1 MGDGLAPFRIWYTY
15 NTIFVVHYYR
25 LTKKIRKERQLPK
38 LGNKNDLPTERL
50 PSDVMQQSNIDL
62 EDLAALR
69 ASRET
74 TNGNVDENHNNPEDD
89 PEAFGK
95 GRPDEYTVLSPKQ
108 QASLELHQRRLARS
122 HTFYKPHE
130 TYTHHAFPMS
140 FLIATIVLC
149 DMHSALQI
157 ALGTCTWSISYKV
170 RPFALTTV
178 ILCCSICCNI
188 AAGIA
193 IAVGDRKT
201 RKKEVLEKLFRQKLT
216 HRAMKKI
223 DKRRTMAQEKE
234 GRGGRHGVWPGS
246 SARTSAELLR
256 KSGTRGSADTSKVSL
271 QKNISGQSSG
281 SETPVRQVPG
291 IPGVKVQL
299 AT

>member
-1 MGDGLAPFRIWYTY
+1 MGDGLAPFRIWDTY

-50 PSDVMQQSNIDL
+50 AFDVAQQSNIDL

-74 TNGNVDENHNNPEDD
+74 ANGNVDENHNNPGDD
-89 PEAFGK
+89 PGGFGK

-130 TYTHHAFPMS
+130 TYTHHAFPIS
-140 FLIATIVLC
+140 YLIATIILC

-157 ALGTCTWSISYKV
+157 ALGACTWSISYHV

-188 AAGIA
+188 TAGIV
-193 IAVGDRKT
+193 IALGDRKT

-216 HRAMKKI
+216 KRAMKKI
-223 DKRRTMAQEKE
+223 DKKRTMAQEQE
-234 GRGGRHGVWPGS
+234 QRGGLIPGS
-246 SARTSAELLR
+246 STRTSVELLR

-291 IPGVKVQL
+291 IPGVKVNL
-299 AT
+299 AI